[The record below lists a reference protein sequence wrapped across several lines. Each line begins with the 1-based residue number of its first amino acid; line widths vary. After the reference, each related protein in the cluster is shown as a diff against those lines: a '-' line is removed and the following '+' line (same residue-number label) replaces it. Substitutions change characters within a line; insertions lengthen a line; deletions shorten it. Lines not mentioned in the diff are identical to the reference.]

1 MAASLGIP
9 ARRVSKAIN
18 KGLSQNFSTA
28 LQTFRIREACRRL
41 SPRSEAALI
50 ILSRAVAES
59 VGFRSRSNFHSI
71 FKKITGLT
79 PSQYLA
85 ETGPERECLT
95 ASGRWVTANKCG
107 GLCVEELMKLNDIL
121 LTLCVMVMTLFG
133 GVSCVR
139 DGNAATSSVTHSEQ
153 DSISMNMKEIFLCRR
168 VLLGYRT
175 FLFQSVWRD
184 ADRSRLCRQSR
195 VPDPSYRQVC
205 TGKTGAA
212 ETVKVTYD
220 PDSVSLPF
228 LIDLYLKTVDPTS
241 VNRQGNDT
249 GTQYRTG
256 IYYTDLSDRDII
268 SGRIDR
274 LERELGRRV
283 AIEVKELENFYPA
296 EDYHQKYLYKNPGG
310 YCHINPSL
318 FREAAEARDPSVRA
332 SRKVYARPS
341 DAELRRRLT
350 PEQYAVTQ
358 HAATERPF
366 SNEYDHEFRGGIY
379 VDITTGQPLFCLY
392 RQIRLRLR
400 MACLQRKPISQDAVT
415 EHADNSH
422 GMRRIEV
429 RSKDGDAHLG
439 HVFSDGPRESG
450 GMRYCINSAS
460 LRFIPEEDMSGKAT
474 PNTSRCSVAVRT
486 E

>member
-1 MAASLGIP
+1 MSD
-9 ARRVSKAIN
+9 
-18 KGLSQNFSTA
+18 
-28 LQTFRIREACRRL
+28 RIR
-41 SPRSEAALI
+41 
-50 ILSRAVAES
+50 S
-59 VGFRSRSNFHSI
+59 VGD
-71 FKKITGLT
+71 
-79 PSQYLA
+79 
-85 ETGPERECLT
+85 C
-95 ASGRWVTANKCG
+95 NKCG

-121 LTLCVMVMTLFG
+121 LTLCVMGMTLFG

-139 DGNAATSSVTHSEQ
+139 AGNAATSSVTHSEQ
-153 DSISMNMKEIFLCRR
+153 DSISMNMKEIFFAGGCFWGTEHFFSK
-168 VLLGYRT
+168 VYGVTQTEAGY
-175 FLFQSVWRD
+175 
-184 ADRSRLCRQSR
+184 ADSR
-195 VPDPSYRQVC
+195 VPDPSYRQVY

-366 SNEYDHEFRGGIY
+366 SNEYDHEFRSGIY
-379 VDITTGQPLFCLY
+379 VDITTGQPLFVSTDKFDSGCGWP
-392 RQIRLRLR
+392 
-400 MACLQRKPISQDAVT
+400 AFSKPISQDAVT

-460 LRFIPEEDMSGKAT
+460 LRFIPEEDMSREGYAEYLPLLRRSPDK
-474 PNTSRCSVAVRT
+474 
-486 E
+486 